1 MIAKKI
7 VKAEGPARFW
17 AKDGRILTDLKELK
31 KALEEMAEETYN
43 YHVNK
48 TRNDFSKWT
57 EEILKNKKVA
67 TELKKAKNKIDALK
81 KVAAEIKKI

>member
-7 VKAEGPARFW
+7 VKAEGLARFW
-17 AKDGRILTDLKELK
+17 AKDGRILTDLKDLK

-43 YHVNK
+43 YHANK
-48 TRNDFSKWT
+48 TRNDFAKWT